1 MSSQRRDVIATGDA
15 PKAIGPY
22 AQAIR
27 AGGFVFCAG
36 QVGLDPVSGNL
47 VEGGLEAQ
55 TRRALLNLQAVLT
68 AAGSSLN
75 QVVKTTV
82 FLQKMDDFPAMNKI
96 YQEFFPQEPP
106 ARSTIAVAGLPRGAL
121 VEVEAIALAG

>member
-1 MSSQRRDVIATGDA
+1 
-15 PKAIGPY
+15 
-22 AQAIR
+22 
-27 AGGFVFCAG
+27 
-36 QVGLDPVSGNL
+36 VGLDPVSGNL